1 MTPLLL
7 SPISYSPESEEY
19 FINKSKTLEGLAF
32 TYRIF
37 LSLSLTFSFLLIWQS
52 SRKYLQLS
60 FWMPNLD
67 MKTWYLSEVSL
78 VPIIVIQMWC
88 IIFALLALPFGVT
101 VFVSPANG
109 LIVLIIEL
117 ISVILEIFDNIFGKG
132 DLFIV
137 KAMHNYTRNVIF
149 KKERK

>member
-1 MTPLLL
+1 MTPLIL
-7 SPISYSPESEEY
+7 SPISYSSESEEY
-19 FINKSKTLEGLAF
+19 FIDKPKTLEGLAF
-32 TYRIF
+32 MYRIF
-37 LSLSLTFSFLLIWQS
+37 LSLSLTCSFVLIWQS

-67 MKTWYLSEVSL
+67 MKTWYLSEISL
-78 VPIIVIQMWC
+78 LPIIILQMWC

-132 DLFIV
+132 DLFII

>member
-1 MTPLLL
+1 
-7 SPISYSPESEEY
+7 
-19 FINKSKTLEGLAF
+19 
-32 TYRIF
+32 
-37 LSLSLTFSFLLIWQS
+37 
-52 SRKYLQLS
+52 
-60 FWMPNLD
+60 MPNLD
-67 MKTWYLSEVSL
+67 MKTWYLSEISL
-78 VPIIVIQMWC
+78 LPIIILQMWC

-132 DLFIV
+132 DLFII